1 MKFVLASAYS
11 DPLDYVA
18 LARGAEANGFEAI
31 AVSDH
36 VVHPESPR
44 TPYPYT
50 ADGSRRWPA
59 FTPWPD
65 PWVAIGAMAA
75 ATSRLR
81 FLTNVFVLPMRN
93 PFLVAKAVGTAA
105 VMSRNRV
112 ALGIGVGWS
121 RDEFELLGQDFATRG
136 RRTDEMVALLRKLW
150 TGEMVE
156 HRGEFYA
163 CERLEMSPAPS
174 EPIPL
179 YFGGVSDAA
188 LRRAGRLGD
197 GWISDIHSTAELAG
211 FVARLRAEREACGR
225 GPTPFAVLAAANDA
239 FDVDGYRRLEEVGV
253 THLLTMP
260 WFFYGGA
267 SSLEA
272 KLDSLARFADGVIAK
287 LGRS

>member
-1 MKFVLASAYS
+1 VKFVLAAAYS
-11 DPLDYVA
+11 DPLDYLA

-36 VVHPESPR
+36 VVHPETPR

-75 ATSRLR
+75 ATTRLR

-105 VMSRNRV
+105 VMSGNRV
-112 ALGIGVGWS
+112 ALGVGVGWS

-136 RRTDEMVALLRKLW
+136 RRTDEMVELMRKLW
-150 TGEMVE
+150 TGRMIE

-163 CERLEMSPAPS
+163 CEPLEMSPAPS
-174 EPIPL
+174 APVPL
-179 YFGGVSDAA
+179 YFGGLSDAA
-188 LRRAGRLGD
+188 LRRAARLGD
-197 GWISDIHSTAELAG
+197 GWISDIHSTAELGA
-211 FVARLRAEREACGR
+211 FVARLARERAAHGR
-225 GPTPFAVLAAANDA
+225 SSLPFAVLAAANDA
-239 FDVDGYRRLEEVGV
+239 FTLDGYRRLEDAGV

-260 WFFYGGA
+260 WFFYGGESTLA
-267 SSLEA
+267 AKLEA
-272 KLDSLARFADGVIAK
+272 LARFGDDVIAK
-287 LGRS
+287 LA